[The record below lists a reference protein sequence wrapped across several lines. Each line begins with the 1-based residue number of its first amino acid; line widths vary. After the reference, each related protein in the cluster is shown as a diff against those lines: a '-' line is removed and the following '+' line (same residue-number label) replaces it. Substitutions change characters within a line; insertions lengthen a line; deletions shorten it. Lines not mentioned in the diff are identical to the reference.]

1 MPRAVR
7 PTLLAAL
14 PVTLLVLL
22 PIAVYGIDRAASAGR
37 IPRNIS
43 IAGVAIGGATPKE
56 AAEMITAYE
65 QGLQETPATVV
76 IEGTAFE
83 FTPSEVDLHAD
94 VTSAVDTAL
103 SQRTHGFIGGFL
115 PWVASFGD
123 HIDVDL
129 DWSID
134 TEALEEHFASWERQ
148 AVEDLAYEG
157 AVSVVGTN
165 VLYEYPAVGTAI
177 DRDTAPA
184 LVAAA
189 LTTAQRRPLALP
201 LAEAEPKLTPADI
214 DEAVAKVERMM
225 SRPAVLSDVARGTRF
240 VLSRDQLGEAIR
252 VDIVEGSDPAIEISL
267 DQGVVERYLTPVA
280 DELAIP
286 PVNVGF
292 DIDLQTDSVSITPS
306 QNGRAV
312 DPAAATEAL
321 LEAATVGL
329 SQPIPYM
336 EGAAPLYPT
345 EAAEQWGTLGLV
357 SEFTTN
363 TPGVERVHN
372 IHLMADTLDG
382 HVVWPGERF
391 SINETVGKRTE
402 EGGYLR
408 DGAIIKGDV
417 SCCDSPA
424 NVGGGV
430 SQYGTTFYNAVFFGC
445 YEDVL
450 HQPHSLYISRY
461 PEGREAT
468 LGYPLPDVIFRND
481 SDAPVI
487 IRNTYTDSTITVKFY
502 GNNGGRVCTAEKSER
517 FNYTDPKT
525 VYEANPAV
533 EPGTEVVTAKGSQG
547 FSVTVTR
554 VMTMPDGRVIRE
566 PYTHRYRGFLRK
578 IDKHP
583 CDLFADVQCPVAVPG
598 VVGLPQ
604 GEAAATLDAAGF
616 LWRVEN
622 KPVSDPGQDGVVLAQ
637 SLSGNQEPG
646 KTVTLTVGVLEPTP

>member
-14 PVTLLVLL
+14 PITLLLLL
-22 PIAVYGIDRAASAGR
+22 PIAVYGMDRAASTGK

-43 IAGVAIGGATPKE
+43 VAGVAIGGTTPTEAT
-56 AAEMITAYE
+56 EMIVAYE
-65 QGLQETPATVV
+65 QELQETPATVV
-76 IEGTAFE
+76 VEGTAFE
-83 FTPSEVDLHAD
+83 FTPSEVDLRAD
-94 VTSAVDTAL
+94 VASAVDTAL
-103 SQRTHGFIGGFL
+103 GQRTHGFFAGFL
-115 PWVASFGD
+115 PWVASFAD

-177 DRDTAPA
+177 DRDRATA

-189 LTTAQRRPLALP
+189 ITSSQRQPLPLPLAPAQPKLTTA
-201 LAEAEPKLTPADI
+201 DI
-214 DEAVAKVERMM
+214 DSAVARVEEMLR
-225 SRPAVLSDVARGTRF
+225 RPAVLTDVARGTRF
-240 VLSRDQLGEAIR
+240 VLSRDQLGEAIQVR
-252 VDIVEGSDPAIEISL
+252 IVENADPAIQISL
-267 DQGVVERYLTPVA
+267 DQSVIERFLAPVA
-280 DELAIP
+280 GDLAIA

-292 DIDLQTDSVSITPS
+292 DIDTETDTVSIIPS
-306 QNGRAV
+306 RNGRVV
-312 DPAAATEAL
+312 DAAAATDAL

-336 EGAAPLYPT
+336 DGAAPLYPT

-372 IHLMADTLDG
+372 IHLMADTVDG
-382 HVVWPGERF
+382 YVVWPGERF

-402 EGGYLR
+402 AGGYLR
-408 DGAIIKGDV
+408 DGAIIEGDV
-417 SCCDSPA
+417 SCCDNPA

-445 YEDVL
+445 YEDVF

-487 IRNTYTDSTITVKFY
+487 IRNTYTDRTITVKFY
-502 GNNGGRVCTAEKSER
+502 GNNGGRVCTAEKGER
-517 FNYTDPKT
+517 FNYTDPRT

-554 VMTMPDGRVIRE
+554 VMTMPDGTVIRE
-566 PYTHRYRGFLRK
+566 PYTHRYRGSLRK

-583 CDLFADVQCPVAVPG
+583 CDLFADVQCPVQVPG
-598 VVGLPQ
+598 VVGLSL
-604 GEAAATLDAAGF
+604 GEAAAQLDAAGF
-616 LWRVEN
+616 LWFSEN
-622 KPVSDPGQDGVVLAQ
+622 KTVTDPAKDGVVIAQ
-637 SLSGNQEPG
+637 SLSGKQEPG
-646 KTVTLTVGVLEPTP
+646 KTIKLTVGVLEASS